1 VEPNRL
7 RLDEYLAQWLERKRA
22 EGLKPKTLYGYGQV
36 CRLAV
41 SPVLGQVP
49 LQDLSPAMIQA
60 WQDRLAPTPEAP
72 GAAQAAL
79 AYRCLRSALSDA
91 ERLGLVPMN
100 PAKRARPA
108 LRTPRKREGLTL
120 AEAHAV
126 LAAAEG
132 EALAPLFAFVLY
144 SGLRLGEALAL
155 RWADVDLEARRVIVR
170 RNRVIVGGRMVE
182 GSPKRERSARTIALL
197 GGAVEALRRQRA
209 LQAATRL
216 AAGDA
221 WRDEDRVF
229 STGTGHGLDG
239 GNVERA
245 FRRVRERAGVRRLPL
260 HSLRHA
266 RASILLVAGVPV
278 AVAAKMLGHSVT
290 LFCETYA
297 DLLVEAT
304 HDAARQADEWLA
316 RQAPSPRVSGGEAAG
331 PAEPLLIGHRGAGRR
346 R

>member
-1 VEPNRL
+1 
-7 RLDEYLAQWLERKRA
+7 
-22 EGLKPKTLYGYGQV
+22 
-36 CRLAV
+36 
-41 SPVLGQVP
+41 
-49 LQDLSPAMIQA
+49 
-60 WQDRLAPTPEAP
+60 
-72 GAAQAAL
+72 
-79 AYRCLRSALSDA
+79 
-91 ERLGLVPMN
+91 
-100 PAKRARPA
+100 
-108 LRTPRKREGLTL
+108 
-120 AEAHAV
+120 
-126 LAAAEG
+126 
-132 EALAPLFAFVLY
+132 VLY
-144 SGLRLGEALAL
+144 SGLRLGETLAL

-170 RNRVIVGGRMVE
+170 RNRVLVGGRMVE

-209 LQAATRL
+209 LQAAARL

-245 FRRVRERAGVRRLPL
+245 GVRRLPL

-266 RASILLVAGVPV
+266 TASILLAAGVSV

-316 RQAPSPRVSGGEAAG
+316 RQAPSPRVSGGAAAG
-331 PAEPLLIGHRGAGRR
+331 AAEPLLIGRRDAGRR